1 MALYSGLLFGQF
13 CGENAIFAVFG
24 RVLSPAIRRRA
35 GGRAGV
41 TKSVALL
48 MGGWSPERE
57 VSLSSGYECAKALA
71 DRGYRV
77 RVIDV
82 GRDLPTL
89 LRALEPRPDVIFNAL
104 HGIGGEDGTIQGVI
118 EMLGIPYTHSGVL
131 ASALAM
137 HKPTAKAIFQSA
149 GLPVVEGVVARP
161 GELALRDP
169 MPAPFVVKPTNQGS
183 SVGVRIVRVNDNSWR
198 EEVTGWCFG
207 SEVMVERF
215 VPGRELTVAV
225 MGDRALGV
233 CEIVPRGSFYDY
245 TAKYAAGGSNHLT
258 PAPIPPEAYERA
270 LDIAL
275 RAHRML
281 GCRGVSR
288 ADLRY
293 DDTGTQPGELY
304 LLEVNTQPGMT
315 PTSLVPDIA
324 RHVGLAFDDL
334 IVWIVENA
342 ACEG

>member
-1 MALYSGLLFGQF
+1 
-13 CGENAIFAVFG
+13 
-24 RVLSPAIRRRA
+24 
-35 GGRAGV
+35 
-41 TKSVALL
+41 
-48 MGGWSPERE
+48 MGGWSAERE

-71 DRGYRV
+71 DRGYKA

-82 GRDLPTL
+82 GHDVPAL
-89 LRALEPRPDVIFNAL
+89 LRALDPRPDVIFNAL
-104 HGIGGEDGTIQGVI
+104 HGTGGEDGTIQGVF

-137 HKPTAKAIFQSA
+137 HKPTAKAIFRDA
-149 GLPVVEGVVARP
+149 GLPVVDGVVACP
-161 GELALRDP
+161 EQLASHDP

-183 SVGVRIVRVNDNSWR
+183 SVGVRIVRINDNSWR
-198 EEVTGWCFG
+198 EEVSHWRFG
-207 SEVMVERF
+207 SEVLVERF

-225 MGDRALGV
+225 MGDRPLGV

-245 TAKYAAGGSNHLT
+245 TAKYAVGGSDHLT
-258 PAPIPPEAYERA
+258 PAPIPAEAYERA

-275 RAHRML
+275 HAHRVL

-293 DDTGTQPGELY
+293 DDTVSPRGELY

-324 RHVGLAFDDL
+324 RHAGISFDEL
-334 IVWIVENA
+334 VVWILENA
-342 ACEG
+342 ACNG

>member
-1 MALYSGLLFGQF
+1 MGA
-13 CGENAIFAVFG
+13 
-24 RVLSPAIRRRA
+24 
-35 GGRAGV
+35 V
-41 TKSVALL
+41 TKNVAVL

-71 DRGYRV
+71 DRGYKV

-82 GRDLPTL
+82 GRDVPALM
-89 LRALEPRPDVIFNAL
+89 RALDPRPDVIFNAL
-104 HGIGGEDGTIQGVI
+104 HGIGGEDGTIQGVFD
-118 EMLGIPYTHSGVL
+118 MLSIPYTHSGVL

-137 HKPTAKAIFQSA
+137 HKPTAKAIFRDA
-149 GLPVVEGVVARP
+149 GLPIIEGVVARP
-161 GELALRDP
+161 EQLVLRDP

-198 EEVTGWCFG
+198 EEVTGWSFG
-207 SEVMVERF
+207 DEVMVERF

-225 MGDRALGV
+225 LGDRALGV
-233 CEIVPRGSFYDY
+233 CEIVPRDSFYDY
-245 TAKYAAGGSNHLT
+245 TAKYAVGGSDHLT
-258 PAPIPPEAYERA
+258 PAPIPTEAYQQA
-270 LDIAL
+270 LDVAL
-275 RAHRML
+275 RAHLLL

-293 DDTGTQPGELY
+293 DDTVAQPGELY

-324 RHVGLAFDDL
+324 RHVGIGFDDL
-334 IVWIVENA
+334 VVWIVENA
-342 ACEG
+342 ACDA